1 MCLKH
6 YLNILGKRL
15 AELQK
20 EKELQKVDVQ
30 PVSSQR
36 PKASK
41 VKVQVNGKP
50 MEVDDK

>member
-1 MCLKH
+1 M
-6 YLNILGKRL
+6 
-15 AELQK
+15 AELRK
-20 EKELQKVDVQ
+20 DKELQKVEVQ
-30 PVSSQR
+30 PVGSQR